1 MPPKTTYLAGPM
13 RGYDNFNFPAFYE
26 AEEFLRGLG
35 YEVINPARNG
45 NRNLNGHMMRDA
57 VAVANVDFVTV
68 LSGYSD
74 SRGAVLE
81 ILMAQYV
88 GTPVYLYDGLTKG
101 KFIRLEAEPA
111 KLVVTVIDDD
121 EIVEP
126 ADNPIIDTS
135 RAEFAADAAL
145 KRRQLERFKDHIAAN
160 FNTREVLGRPKE
172 YGGVLN
178 TGRLDFRL
186 PPRQF
191 PRVPFA
197 EDWPVT
203 PTPPP
208 AEKTRF
214 EELLGLMQE
223 LHDRKKSDYTA
234 GNADIL
240 RNYRQSGN
248 LAHISL
254 TQSIF
259 ARLCEKVIRVSSIL
273 EKGGQ
278 TSVKDETVMD
288 TCLDLAIIS
297 LLLRI
302 AFEEQEE
309 GHGIQGLKQGAG
321 GAAA

>member
-68 LSGYSD
+68 LPGYSD

-126 ADNPIIDTS
+126 ADNPIINTS
-135 RAEFAADAAL
+135 RAERAAEAALNAAAL
-145 KRRQLERFKDHIAAN
+145 KQRVLHTGGLN
-160 FNTREVLGRPKE
+160 FP
-172 YGGVLN
+172 
-178 TGRLDFRL
+178 L
-186 PPRQF
+186 PQF

-197 EDWPVT
+197 EDWPDT

>member
-1 MPPKTTYLAGPM
+1 MPPKTTYIAGPM
-13 RGYDNFNFPAFYE
+13 RGYPDFNFAAFYE
-26 AEEFLRGLG
+26 AEDFLKSQG

-68 LSGYSD
+68 LPGYSD

-126 ADNPIIDTS
+126 AANPIIDTS
-135 RAEFAADAAL
+135 RAEHAAEAAL
-145 KRRQLERFKDHIAAN
+145 KRQQAHAASIAAAP
-160 FNTREVLGRPKE
+160 G

-178 TGRLDFRL
+178 SGRLDFRL
-186 PPRQF
+186 PPRKF
-191 PRVPFA
+191 PSIPFA
-197 EDWPVT
+197 EDWPTT

>member
-13 RGYDNFNFPAFYE
+13 RGYPDFNFAAFYE
-26 AEEFLRGLG
+26 AEDFLKSQG
-35 YEVINPARNG
+35 YGVVNPARNG
-45 NRNLNGHMMRDA
+45 NRNLNGHMMSDA

-68 LSGYSD
+68 LPGYSD

-126 ADNPIIDTS
+126 ADNPIINTS
-135 RAEFAADAAL
+135 RAERAAEAAL
-145 KRRQLERFKDHIAAN
+145 KQRVLHTGGLN
-160 FNTREVLGRPKE
+160 FP
-172 YGGVLN
+172 
-178 TGRLDFRL
+178 L
-186 PPRQF
+186 PQF

-302 AFEEQEE
+302 AFEEQEASHGTE
-309 GHGIQGLKQGAG
+309 GLRQGAG